1 MVASPGGKIG
11 PVYELGQ
18 RFSVGEMCYVRKHL
32 WGLVRGNLMGNCS
45 VSPTRES
52 GCTRIRPDRCSYSSD
67 TGRSRN
73 ILECP
78 KSNGMC
84 PDKQNSYC

>member
-1 MVASPGGKIG
+1 MVASPGGRIG

-18 RFSVGEMCYVRKHL
+18 RFSVGEMCYVRQRL
-32 WGLVRGNLMGNCS
+32 WDPVRGNLMGNYL

-52 GCTRIRPDRCSYSSD
+52 GCTRACPDRRSHSSD
-67 TGRSRN
+67 TGRSRD

-78 KSNGMC
+78 KSNSTSVE
-84 PDKQNSYC
+84 QTT